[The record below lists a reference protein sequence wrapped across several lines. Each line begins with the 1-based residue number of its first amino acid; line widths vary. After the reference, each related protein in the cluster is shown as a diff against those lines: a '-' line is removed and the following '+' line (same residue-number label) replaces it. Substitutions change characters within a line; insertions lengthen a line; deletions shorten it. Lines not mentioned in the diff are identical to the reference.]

1 MTWGSVGGCEH
12 GPAGA
17 TAEMSGRRVP
27 GVAEEASERRAA
39 SRLRRHGVPVVAM
52 RGVRIDRGHRT
63 VLAGVDLLV
72 NPGEV
77 VGLVGPN
84 GSGKT
89 TLMKA
94 MAGLISP
101 TSGEARRTGRCGIQL
116 EFPPF
121 VEDAT
126 GRGNLLLLA
135 RLDGTRAD
143 QVDGAMRE
151 VGLDPSLATKVRGY
165 SQGMRKRLGIAQAVM
180 GEVSAVLLDEPMNG
194 LDPAGMVA
202 LRGVVSGQAQE
213 GRAVV
218 ISSHLLGELEGM
230 CDSVYLV
237 AKGGVA
243 SLSWDREPGSL
254 ERAYL
259 KACG

>member
-1 MTWGSVGGCEH
+1 MGEIAVMWKTGRGHDCSAPGTVLEMERGC
-12 GPAGA
+12 
-17 TAEMSGRRVP
+17 
-27 GVAEEASERRAA
+27 RAA
-39 SRLRRHGVPVVAM
+39 SRVRRHGAPVVAM
-52 RGVRIDRGHRT
+52 RGVRIDRGRRS
-63 VLAGVDLLV
+63 VLVGIDLDI

-101 TSGEARRTGRCGIQL
+101 ASGEMRRTGRCGIQL

-126 GRGNLLLLA
+126 GRSNLLLLA
-135 RLDGTRAD
+135 RLDGTCAD
-143 QVDGAMRE
+143 RVDGAIRE
-151 VGLDPSLATKVRGY
+151 VGLDPGLATRVRGY

-180 GEVSAVLLDEPMNG
+180 GDVSAVLLDEPMNG

-202 LRGVVSGQAQE
+202 LRDIVSEQAQA

-243 SLSWDREPGSL
+243 PLSWIREPGGL

-259 KACG
+259 EACR